1 MPPADYLVEVFGSR
15 TVEEDGPSNFK
26 DTATAKDQFKRHS
39 LRAAEE
45 TFTLEPLTTLAK
57 EWMLANVDPEA
68 VIAVD
73 TTAYLFDKDH
83 LLVVVAAM
91 NEHGLVRKG
100 PLPTGLRRHH
110 SSPR

>member
-1 MPPADYLVEVFGSR
+1 MNTSMPPADYLVEVFGSFGSR
-15 TVEEDGPSNFK
+15 
-26 DTATAKDQFKRHS
+26 
-39 LRAAEE
+39 AEE
-45 TFTLEPLTTLAK
+45 TFTVGRRRFILEPLTTLAK

-73 TTAYLFDKDH
+73 TTAYLFDEDH